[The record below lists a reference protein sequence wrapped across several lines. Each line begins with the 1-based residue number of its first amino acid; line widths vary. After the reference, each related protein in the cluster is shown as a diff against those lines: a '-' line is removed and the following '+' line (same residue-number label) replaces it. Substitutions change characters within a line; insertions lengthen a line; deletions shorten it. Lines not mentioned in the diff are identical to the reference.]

1 MPRCIFGAVLALF
14 HEIMSF
20 PSLAPHCPLPDVMSQ
35 SLSKLIACCNKLR
48 LNECM
53 RATTHSPHA
62 IPQISAMM
70 AGISPRSQC
79 VAQSRQHTSHQSEDM
94 YHHNVATRID
104 TDRHDGDMRVLNILG
119 EQSESQWTMTNICVM
134 SFTTTCATGYG
145 KYGRRPFRRGER
157 SNLVRRNEVS
167 EKLC

>member
-1 MPRCIFGAVLALF
+1 MSCCMFGAILAFF

-20 PSLAPHCPLPDVMSQ
+20 SSIAPHCPLPDVMSQ

-70 AGISPRSQC
+70 AGFSPRSQC
-79 VAQSRQHTSHQSEDM
+79 VAEYRKRKSQQSEDM
-94 YHHNVATRID
+94 YHRNVATRID
-104 TDRHDGDMRVLNILG
+104 TDRHDGDMRVSNTPRRANR
-119 EQSESQWTMTNICVM
+119 SQWTMTRNCVM
-134 SFTTTCATGYG
+134 SFTTTCATKYG
-145 KYGRRPFRRGER
+145 KYGRRPFGRGER
-157 SNLVRRNEVS
+157 SNLWD
-167 EKLC
+167 K